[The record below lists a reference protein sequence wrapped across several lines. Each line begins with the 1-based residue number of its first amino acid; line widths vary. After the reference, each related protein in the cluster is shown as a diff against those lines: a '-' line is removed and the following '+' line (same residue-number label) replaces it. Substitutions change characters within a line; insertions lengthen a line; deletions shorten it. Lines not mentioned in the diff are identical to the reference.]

1 MNEVAHRDA
10 DIYVQILCTSP
21 FLRPDTI
28 HRAIELLSTKDAV
41 FDSVCAVRSEKQ
53 YTWNN
58 STPGYSLENIPNS
71 VDLPDTIIETMG
83 LYAITREAAL
93 KCQRRI
99 GDRPHGMIVTPLDA
113 VDINYEDDFVLADM
127 LTTALRARE
136 KLRLDHLRRH
146 LSSALLSDTLDE
158 LGLSGQ
164 IVRNLH
170 SNFPCNILGRA
181 STLRLRRLEAGED
194 LRGIYSALK
203 SYQTVASGSII
214 VVENEASEF
223 AYFGELNANIALSCG
238 AGGAIIDGH
247 TRDSEEV
254 KALRFP
260 VFSTG
265 TVCSDVR
272 GRATVD
278 TMNRRIKIQNVE
290 CSPGD
295 LIFGDSEG
303 VVIIPRDSE
312 REVINKALLRAGNEN
327 VIRRGILQGDSI
339 DGLLEQHGEF

>member
-1 MNEVAHRDA
+1 M
-10 DIYVQILCTSP
+10 
-21 FLRPDTI
+21 
-28 HRAIELLSTKDAV
+28 
-41 FDSVCAVRSEKQ
+41 
-53 YTWNN
+53 
-58 STPGYSLENIPNS
+58 
-71 VDLPDTIIETMG
+71 
-83 LYAITREAAL
+83 
-93 KCQRRI
+93 
-99 GDRPHGMIVTPLDA
+99 
-113 VDINYEDDFVLADM
+113 
-127 LTTALRARE
+127 
-136 KLRLDHLRRH
+136 
-146 LSSALLSDTLDE
+146 
-158 LGLSGQ
+158 
-164 IVRNLH
+164 H